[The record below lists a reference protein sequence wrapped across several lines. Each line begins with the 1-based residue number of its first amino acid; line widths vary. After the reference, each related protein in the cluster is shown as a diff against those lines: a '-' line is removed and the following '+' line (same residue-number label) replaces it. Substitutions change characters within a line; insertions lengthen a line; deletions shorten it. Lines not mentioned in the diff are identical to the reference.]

1 MKSVFIALRRLERDI
16 GAVESFV
23 RLGEWARACN
33 LSLMDDGR
41 ANDERNLDSRRM
53 DYSAT
58 LSRLYFCYES
68 FIYSCIREWVTY
80 ALANRL
86 RAENFSYDTFFDEYA
101 VGCGQIL
108 QRTGEQRFSHITKKQ
123 ITESLYA
130 VLERKDS
137 AKVIVEA
144 LSVDLP
150 NLRLSALQS
159 ACQRAQ
165 LHGLNEW
172 LGCREDLDDACSDF
186 IGSPLIDNALK
197 DFVER
202 RNSISHARFEDDGI
216 YATNIL
222 LKLCDLVKK
231 LCSVFAEFVSYN
243 YLGRGMNSVV
253 TLGSVSGY
261 LKKVDCHLVEASAE
275 MFDVGREV
283 YLCRPN
289 TGRCFPAHI
298 AGIQLEGEPMLGVTT
313 GVGDII
319 GVKLSAVAKKGTLVM
334 RALEIPGASDAKKWF
349 LDLQSKR
356 AARAA

>member
-1 MKSVFIALRRLERDI
+1 
-16 GAVESFV
+16 
-23 RLGEWARACN
+23 
-33 LSLMDDGR
+33 MDDGR
-41 ANDERNLDSRRM
+41 ASDERNLDSRRM

-80 ALANRL
+80 ALSNRL
-86 RAENFSYDTFFDEYA
+86 APENFSYDTFFDEYA
-101 VGCGQIL
+101 TGCGQIL
-108 QRTGEQRFSHITKKQ
+108 QRTDEQRFSHITKKQ
-123 ITESLYA
+123 ITESLYG

-150 NLRLSALQS
+150 NLRLSALQT

-165 LHGLNEW
+165 LHGLGEW
-172 LGCREDLDDACSDF
+172 LGCRDDLDEACSDF

-202 RNSISHARFEDDGI
+202 RNSVSHARFEDDGI

-222 LKLCDLVKK
+222 LKLCSLVKK
-231 LCSVFAEFVSYN
+231 LCHVFAEFVSYN
-243 YLGRGMNSVV
+243 YLGRGVNAAIS
-253 TLGSVSGY
+253 LGSVSNY
-261 LKKVDCHLVEASAE
+261 FKKADCHLVETSAE

-298 AGIQLEGEPMLGVTT
+298 TDIQLEGESMFAVTT
-313 GVGDII
+313 GAGDII
-319 GVKLSAVAKKGTLVM
+319 GIKLSTVAKKGTVVM
-334 RALEIPGASDAKKWF
+334 RPLEIPGASDAKQWF
-349 LDLQSKR
+349 LELQSKR
-356 AARAA
+356 TPKTA